1 MIELAPPRARVDGEI
16 GSAYSCRALRRALEY
31 VTSRMADLQSKPDT
45 GYPRTWVMMGH
56 KAGDNSQIL
65 ALAEGLG
72 WPFEIKHLV
81 YRPTELV
88 TNLLAPLTLLGI
100 VRGRSSPLAPPWPDL
115 IISAGRRNE
124 PPCRWIQ
131 ARADKRVR
139 LVHVG
144 RPWAAI
150 ENFDLV
156 VTTPQYRLPQRPNV
170 LHNTTPL
177 QRVADQR
184 LREAAAHLGAAP
196 CPPAAAVHRRDGRR
210 QRRPLRPRS
219 RGRHAARARRQR
231 VRRRRGGSLLVST
244 SARTPKHSIMSLE
257 AAIDCPADV
266 FRWTRDAAENP
277 YLGYLALANSIIV
290 TCESMSMLTEACATL
305 KPVYMF
311 DLHTGPENRWR
322 LLESLIGKVDT
333 SRVAAPAAPALA
345 AAGLSDRLC
354 DRPDAHD
361 PRRADHPPPAP
372 GAGPRG
378 LARRAVPGRTA
389 AAAARR
395 RAARGRPGQGAV
407 RGGRRRPGAGDA
419 RRRRSGARPRRSAGR
434 SRGVLVSGWSRG
446 GRVSSAAS
454 RS

>member
-1 MIELAPPRARVDGEI
+1 
-16 GSAYSCRALRRALEY
+16 
-31 VTSRMADLQSKPDT
+31 MADLQSKPDT

-100 VRGRSSPLAPPWPDL
+100 ARRGSSALAPPWPDL

-131 ARADKRVR
+131 ARTDKPVR

-144 RPWAAI
+144 RPWARI

-156 VTTPQYRLPQRPNV
+156 VTTPQYRLPERPNV

-184 LREAAAHLGAAP
+184 LREAAAIWAPRLAHLPRPYTAVMMGGNAGPYVLDGEAATLLGR
-196 CPPAAAVHRRDGRR
+196 AASAF
-210 QRRPLRPRS
+210 
-219 RGRHAARARRQR
+219 ARRH
-231 VRRRRGGSLLVST
+231 GGSLLLST
-244 SARTPKHSIMSLE
+244 SARTPRRSIPPLE

-277 YLGYLALANSIIV
+277 YLGYLALADSIIV

-305 KPVYMF
+305 KPVHMF

-333 SRVAAPAAPALA
+333 SHWRRLRRLRLQPLVFRIAF
-345 AAGLSDRLC
+345 AAGPMRMTRDVRIIHRQLQ
-354 DRPDAHD
+354 AQG
-361 PRRADHPPPAP
+361 RAVWLGEPFPQGPPPAP
-372 GAGPRG
+372 LDDVP
-378 LARRAVPGRTA
+378 RAVARVKALFAESGAAEGERTRSAAKTA
-389 AAAARR
+389 ARAVNAQAEAAA
-395 RAARGRPGQGAV
+395 
-407 RGGRRRPGAGDA
+407 
-419 RRRRSGARPRRSAGR
+419 S
-434 SRGVLVSGWSRG
+434 
-446 GRVSSAAS
+446 
-454 RS
+454 

>member
-1 MIELAPPRARVDGEI
+1 
-16 GSAYSCRALRRALEY
+16 
-31 VTSRMADLQSKPDT
+31 MADLASNPDA

-72 WPFEIKHLV
+72 WSFEIKHLV
-81 YRPTELV
+81 YRPTELL

-100 VRGRSSPLAPPWPDL
+100 VGRKSSPLEPPWPDL

-131 ARADKRVR
+131 ARAGKPVR

-144 RPWAAI
+144 RPWALI

-184 LREAAAHLGAAP
+184 LREAAATWAPRLAHLPRPYTAVMVGGNAGPYVLDPYAATLLGR
-196 CPPAAAVHRRDGRR
+196 AASAFAKR
-210 QRRPLRPRS
+210 Q
-219 RGRHAARARRQR
+219 
-231 VRRRRGGSLLVST
+231 GGSLLVST
-244 SARTPKHSIMSLE
+244 SARTPKPSIPALE
-257 AAIDCPADV
+257 GAIDCPADV

-277 YLGYLALANSIIV
+277 YLGYLALADSIIV
-290 TCESMSMLTEACATL
+290 TCESMSMLTEACATR

-322 LLESLIGKVDT
+322 LLESLVDEVDT
-333 SRVAAPAAPALA
+333 SWWRRIRRLRVQPLVFRIAFVLGPTRMTRDVRIIHRQLQAQ
-345 AAGLSDRLC
+345 G
-354 DRPDAHD
+354 
-361 PRRADHPPPAP
+361 RAVWLGETFPQGPPPP
-372 GAGPRG
+372 P
-378 LARRAVPGRTA
+378 LEDVPRAVARVKALFAGTA
-389 AAAARR
+389 AAREEL
-395 RAARGRPGQGAV
+395 ARGSPNRTP
-407 RGGRRRPGAGDA
+407 A
-419 RRRRSGARPRRSAGR
+419 RVDPQAEA
-434 SRGVLVSGWSRG
+434 
-446 GRVSSAAS
+446 AAS
-454 RS
+454 

>member
-1 MIELAPPRARVDGEI
+1 
-16 GSAYSCRALRRALEY
+16 
-31 VTSRMADLQSKPDT
+31 VTSWMADLESNPDT

-81 YRPTELV
+81 YRPTELL

-100 VRGRSSPLAPPWPDL
+100 VRRRSSPLAPPWPDL

-131 ARADKRVR
+131 ARADKPMR

-144 RPWAAI
+144 RPWALI

-177 QRVADQR
+177 QRVADQH
-184 LREAAAHLGAAP
+184 LREAAAIWAPRLAHLPRPYVAVMVGGNAGPYVLDPYAATLLGR
-196 CPPAAAVHRRDGRR
+196 AASAF
-210 QRRPLRPRS
+210 
-219 RGRHAARARRQR
+219 ARRQ
-231 VRRRRGGSLLVST
+231 GGSLLVST
-244 SARTPKHSIMSLE
+244 SARTPAKSIPALE

-277 YLGYLALANSIIV
+277 YLGYLALADSVIV

-333 SRVAAPAAPALA
+333 SWWRRVR
-345 AAGLSDRLC
+345 RLRVQPLVFRIAFAIGPTRMTR
-354 DRPDAHD
+354 DVRIIHRQLQAQG
-361 PRRADHPPPAP
+361 RAVWLGETFP
-372 GAGPRG
+372 AGPRPAP
-378 LARRAVPGRTA
+378 LDDVPRAVARVKALFAGTA
-389 AAAARR
+389 AARGEP
-395 RAARGRPGQGAV
+395 ARGADRAPTRV
-407 RGGRRRPGAGDA
+407 D
-419 RRRRSGARPRRSAGR
+419 SGGR
-434 SRGVLVSGWSRG
+434 SRRLLEI
-446 GRVSSAAS
+446 A
-454 RS
+454 